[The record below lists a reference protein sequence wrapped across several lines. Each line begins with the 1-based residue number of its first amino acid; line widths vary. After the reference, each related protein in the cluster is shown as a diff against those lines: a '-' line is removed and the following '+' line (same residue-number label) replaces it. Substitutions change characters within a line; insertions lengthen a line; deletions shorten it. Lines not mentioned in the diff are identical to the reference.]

1 MTAISSIL
9 LPLVLA
15 FELRGTRL
23 PAIFVEALPICVL
36 HELLELLGDI
46 DFILESSSS
55 KDLFVSLL
63 LAFSAMLLL
72 LLDFLILDKPN
83 S

>member
-1 MTAISSIL
+1 MTAIPSIL

-23 PAIFVEALPICVL
+23 PTIFVEALPICVL

-55 KDLFVSLL
+55 KDLSVSLL
-63 LAFSAMLLL
+63 LAFSVMLLL
-72 LLDFLILDKPN
+72 LLDFSILDKPN